1 MSANETTPGGG
12 RGERPTTD
20 MAVTS
25 TRPAEPAAAPKS
37 PAAKSEAAQSAA
49 DKPSVAKTA
58 PSAVPPAV
66 PPAAP
71 PVERAGTEP
80 VAAAP
85 KAEPAKSAAHAPKT
99 TPAPVAPGLSA
110 PDTADKAAGNG
121 SGVTPATTAS
131 TPAGGRSERPTTDK
145 ATTSTDPVEPAAAPK
160 SPAAKSEAA
169 QSAAD
174 KPTVAKTA
182 PTAVPPAAPP
192 AVPPVER
199 AGTEPV
205 AAAAP
210 KAEPAKS
217 AAQPPKT
224 APAPVA
230 PGLSA
235 PDTADKAAGSG
246 SGVTP
251 ATTAST
257 SAKPTAQPPGSAGTS
272 APAKRAS
279 AVAEPSATASPA
291 DKGPHTPEQPPV
303 AKPAE
308 PPKPVYV
315 PADKLAPDQEV
326 NAVLSAAHGDPF
338 AFLGMHPAWY
348 EGPMIVRAFLP
359 WAQGGEV
366 IDATTGEAV
375 ARLERVRD
383 EGFLASAVQGR
394 ITWFPYRLR
403 LGTDH
408 GEVEIED
415 PYSFPPV
422 LADSDVHLLTEGSHL
437 RLWEKLGAHPTTV
450 RGVGGVAFAVWA
462 PHASRVAVVGDFNDW
477 DGRRHAMRRRHECGV
492 WEIFLPGVTEGAL
505 YKFEIKSSEGALLPS
520 KSDPLAFRTEP
531 RPGAAS
537 VVYDLGT
544 YHWGDAAWM
553 ARRGSFVAR
562 ERPVSIYE
570 VHLGSWRRK
579 PEDGHRSLNFQ
590 EIADQLIGYVRDMGF
605 SHVQLMPPM
614 EQENEAS
621 VGYRPHAPYA
631 TSSRWGTPE
640 QFRLLIDRC
649 HQAEIG
655 VLADWVPNCFSADPH
670 GLALFDGSHLYE
682 NADPNRRHEVR
693 GNGLVYDF
701 GRRQVLN
708 YLIANALFWLDQ
720 YHLDGIRIPAVE
732 TMLYLDYGRSRGE
745 WTPNQYGGHENL
757 EAVEFLRR
765 MNEHV
770 YAEHPGVFTVAQENS
785 AWQRVSHPTFVGGLG
800 FGFRW
805 NTAWV
810 RDTLRYLSRNPI
822 HRKYYHDEL
831 LRGPGSAFHE
841 NFVLPISHEEVSI
854 GRGSVLRKMP
864 GDRWQRFANLRTCYA
879 LMFAH
884 PGKKLLFMGT
894 EFAQDREWN
903 SDISLDWH
911 LLEDPMH
918 LGVQQLVRDLNALYR
933 TTPAL
938 YELDCEP
945 EGFEWID
952 CNDSDQSVVS
962 FLRKSKDGKSNIAF
976 VCNFTPVV
984 RPQYRLGV
992 PVGGFWQER
1001 LNTDAGLYCGSNV
1014 GNAGGLAA
1022 SEQEMHGR
1030 PYSLTIVLPP
1040 FAAVLLEHKGA
1051 QLN

>member
-20 MAVTS
+20 KPVTS
-25 TRPAEPAAAPKS
+25 AHPAEPAAAPKS
-37 PAAKSEAAQSAA
+37 PDTKNEAARSVA
-49 DKPSVAKTA
+49 DKPSVAKT
-58 PSAVPPAV
+58 
-66 PPAAP
+66 
-71 PVERAGTEP
+71 
-80 VAAAP
+80 
-85 KAEPAKSAAHAPKT
+85 
-99 TPAPVAPGLSA
+99 
-110 PDTADKAAGNG
+110 
-121 SGVTPATTAS
+121 
-131 TPAGGRSERPTTDK
+131 
-145 ATTSTDPVEPAAAPK
+145 
-160 SPAAKSEAA
+160 
-169 QSAAD
+169 
-174 KPTVAKTA
+174 
-182 PTAVPPAAPP
+182 APP

-205 AAAAP
+205 AATAP

-217 AAQPPKT
+217 AAQPPKATPAPAAPGLPAPATAAKATGSGSSVTPATTASTPADGRGARPTTDKATMSTRPAEPAAAPKSPASKTETAQSVADKPTVAKTAPPPVPPAAPSAVQPVERTRTEPIAAVAPKAEPAKSAAPSPKT

-230 PGLSA
+230 PSLSA
-235 PDTADKAAGSG
+235 PDTADKADKAAGSG
-246 SGVTP
+246 SGVTR

-257 SAKPTAQPPGSAGTS
+257 PAKPTVQPPGPAGTP
-272 APAKRAS
+272 APAKRAA
-279 AVAEPSATASPA
+279 AVAEPSAKAPPAGKGADTA
-291 DKGPHTPEQPPV
+291 EQPPV

-308 PPKPVYV
+308 PPKPIYV
-315 PADKLAPDQEV
+315 PVDKLAPDQEV

-359 WAQGGEV
+359 WARGGEV
-366 IDATTGEAV
+366 IDATTGEVV

-383 EGFLASAVQGR
+383 EGFWASAVQGR

-408 GEVEIED
+408 GEIEVED

-492 WEIFLPGVTEGAL
+492 WEIFLPGVKEGAL

-544 YHWGDAAWM
+544 YRWGDAAWM
-553 ARRGSFVAR
+553 TRRGGFVAR

-570 VHLGSWRRK
+570 IHLGSWRRK

-590 EIADQLIGYVRDMGF
+590 EIADQLIGYVRDLGF
-605 SHVQLMPPM
+605 THVQLMPTM
-614 EQENEAS
+614 EQESETS
-621 VGYRPHAPYA
+621 VGYRPLAPYA

-911 LLEDPMH
+911 LLDDPMH
-918 LGVQQLVRDLNALYR
+918 RGVQQLVRDLNTLYR
-933 TTPAL
+933 TIPAL
-938 YELDCEP
+938 YEQDCEP

-962 FLRKSKDGKSNIAF
+962 FLRKSKDGKSNVAF

-984 RPQYRLGV
+984 RPQYQLGV
-992 PVGGFWQER
+992 PAGGFWQER
-1001 LNTDAGLYCGSNV
+1001 LNTDAGVYGGSNV
-1014 GNAGGLAA
+1014 GNSGGMEA
-1022 SEQEMHGR
+1022 SGQGMHGR
-1030 PYSLTIVLPP
+1030 PHSLTIVLPP
-1040 FAAVLLEHKGA
+1040 FAAVLLEQKGA
-1051 QLN
+1051 RPN